1 MNKNKTPKS
10 FFRQLHVWIVMIF
23 TLGLALYVSN
33 QIIDAD
39 NLKIAENFGATNAQ
53 LFMDSFKLPIGII
66 AAGLSILLLLATQHR
81 SEQTA
86 EQIRLTNE
94 ANANSLT
101 QNTLKN
107 YYESISDFEKY
118 IDTNFHSD
126 LIKIK
131 NKRQLYKLFF
141 PDNSHEHVIPYTTVD
156 IFKSNVSSFI
166 KLSEENIKINT
177 VLEERKNKQE
187 QLQLIINTFISNV
200 ATRYGVYTTADAF
213 PDNKNAIEQ
222 FKKVTDEVRE
232 LLYFCTHYTPS
243 NGIVVISNS
252 YLFSLPIWK
261 SFFDIQPSLLSSL
274 VILNDINN
282 RTIKLLNPEEIKAQD
297 RMNIVKKVVK
307 DSTQALAGLS
317 LGL

>member
-1 MNKNKTPKS
+1 
-10 FFRQLHVWIVMIF
+10 MIF

-166 KLSEENIKINT
+166 KLSEENIKI
-177 VLEERKNKQE
+177 KP
-187 QLQLIINTFISNV
+187 F
-200 ATRYGVYTTADAF
+200 
-213 PDNKNAIEQ
+213 
-222 FKKVTDEVRE
+222 
-232 LLYFCTHYTPS
+232 
-243 NGIVVISNS
+243 
-252 YLFSLPIWK
+252 
-261 SFFDIQPSLLSSL
+261 
-274 VILNDINN
+274 
-282 RTIKLLNPEEIKAQD
+282 
-297 RMNIVKKVVK
+297 
-307 DSTQALAGLS
+307 
-317 LGL
+317 